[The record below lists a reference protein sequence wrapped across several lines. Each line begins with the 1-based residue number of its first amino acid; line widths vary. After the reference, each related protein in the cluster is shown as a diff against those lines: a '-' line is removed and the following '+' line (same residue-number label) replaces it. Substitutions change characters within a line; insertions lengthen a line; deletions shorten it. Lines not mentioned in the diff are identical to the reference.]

1 MNMTQKLFELT
12 PGRLT
17 SLCTHHKKYPGL
29 GQKYKKNMEKWR
41 FSNEF
46 QRGRIVFK
54 IS

>member
-17 SLCTHHKKYPGL
+17 SLCTQNKRSP
-29 GQKYKKNMEKWR
+29 GQKFKNMEEWR

-46 QRGRIVFK
+46 VRGQIVFK